1 MKLTRQQLLDENT
14 ALRVEIE
21 RLRTENAALRSSNK
35 VSTLAPQQTTKRPV
49 RVMSLNREW
58 AFKAREQLAKRVD
71 HPVACQPVQIIRC
84 GKPATAWMVF

>member
-1 MKLTRQQLLDENT
+1 MKLTRQQLIDENT

-21 RLRTENAALRSSNK
+21 RLRNENAALRPTPKAASP
-35 VSTLAPQQTTKRPV
+35 APQSTKRPV

-58 AFKAREQLAKRVD
+58 AFKAREQIAKRVD
-71 HPVACQPVQIIRC
+71 HPVACQPVQIVRC